1 MVFNNAIGG
10 LCVAFVIKH
19 ADNILKGFA
28 CALATIVASIVSVPL
43 FGFTITIEFVF
54 GMLVV
59 VLSTL
64 LYGGTLTVPG
74 EWWSQEPATC
84 RNLRNV
90 DKTEYSQVSTDYDD
104 GIEIKK

>member
-1 MVFNNAIGG
+1 MFNNAIGG

-43 FGFTITIEFVF
+43 FGFIITIEFVF
-54 GMLVV
+54 GMLLVV
-59 VLSTL
+59 MSTL

-74 EWWSQEPATC
+74 GWWSQEPATC